1 MTEEITV
8 REAGRRGGTETKRR
22 YGHEFYQTIGDK
34 GGSQTSERYGSPFYK
49 AIGQKGGR
57 ANAERHDHEH
67 FVNMGKAGGGGAA
80 MEIHA
85 VEFDFAGDP
94 RRNSY
99 VYASIQ
105 DHLLNAGS

>member
-57 ANAERHDHEH
+57 ANAERHDHEP
-67 FVNMGKAGGGGAA
+67 FVNMGKAGGARLRKL
-80 MEIHA
+80 
-85 VEFDFAGDP
+85 VEAGKRAEQSNDM
-94 RRNSY
+94 
-99 VYASIQ
+99 
-105 DHLLNAGS
+105 